1 MSRSS
6 VATPDLHKTM
16 FNPQRLTFARKRR
29 GMDKTR
35 LAHALGV
42 QLRTITGYEKGEY
55 EPKPEVLD
63 RLVEVLSFPHEFFAQ
78 GDIEELSPMTASFRS
93 MSKMSA
99 SKRDIA
105 LSSGA
110 IALLL
115 NKAIEDRFQL
125 PHIDLPDFS
134 REPTP
139 EAAAA
144 ELRRHWGL
152 AEQPIKN
159 MIHLLESKGIRVFSL
174 AIDVQDVD
182 AFSLWRENQP
192 LVFLNTNKS
201 SEHSRFDS
209 AHELGHLALHRH
221 GELKKLDGSQSIE
234 KEANAFASAFLMP
247 PSSVLAY
254 APPFP
259 TLAQL
264 IERKKIWGVSVAA
277 LNYRM
282 HQLGIT
288 TEWQYREL
296 CIQIARSGYR
306 KDEPNSM
313 QRETS
318 QILAKVFAALRED
331 GIGKSH
337 IANDLNI
344 SVGDLDQLV
353 FGLVLHGLEGGKKA
367 TLTQFSR
374 PPLTVVK

>member
-1 MSRSS
+1 
-6 VATPDLHKTM
+6 M

-35 LAHALGV
+35 LANALGV
-42 QLRTITGYEKGEY
+42 NLRTITGYEKNEF
-55 EPKPEVLD
+55 EPKPEVLG
-63 RLVEVLSFPHEFFAQ
+63 RLVDVLMFPKEFFFQ

-110 IALLL
+110 VALLL
-115 NKAIEDRFQL
+115 NKAIEERFTL
-125 PHIDLPDFS
+125 PPIDLPDFS

-144 ELRRHWGL
+144 ALRRHWGL
-152 AEQPIKN
+152 GEQPVKN

-174 AIDVQDVD
+174 AIDAQEVD

-209 AHELGHLALHRH
+209 AHELVHLALHRH

-234 KEANAFASAFLMP
+234 REANAFASAFLMP
-247 PSSVLAY
+247 PGSVRSY
-254 APPFP
+254 ALPFP

-264 IERKKIWGVSVAA
+264 IERKKIWGTSVAA
-277 LNYRM
+277 VNYRF

-288 TEWQYREL
+288 SEWSYRDL
-296 CIQIARSGYR
+296 CIQIARNGYR
-306 KDEPNSM
+306 KTEPETM

-318 QILAKVFAALRED
+318 QVLAKVFASLRED
-331 GIGKSH
+331 GIQTTH
-337 IANDLNI
+337 IADELRV
-344 SVGDLDQLV
+344 SVDDLDQLV
-353 FGLVLHGLEGGKKA
+353 FGLVLQGLKGGKTTPATRSKA
-367 TLTQFSR
+367 V
-374 PPLTVVK
+374 LTVVDRVAADTSTAMPG